1 METFQIL
8 SDQFN
13 HFQHLFHRW
22 LAIFFIISSYI
33 FDLSSSPHT
42 WGIRLTWRREQKLF
56 RFIPT
61 YVGHT
66 KAGDSLAKR
75 YAVHPHIR
83 GAYIAHCVI
92 PCAVTRFIPTYVGHT
107 PLLTMYRAFLR
118 FIPTYVG
125 HTHGGERRRRHY
137 PVHPH
142 IRGAYASTHS
152 FMPRKIRF
160 IPTYVGH
167 TSCGL
172 CHQLRAPVHPHIRGA
187 YTGPP

>member
-83 GAYIAHCVI
+83 GAYGDPSPAC
-92 PCAVTRFIPTYVGHT
+92 CWLVGSSPHT
-107 PLLTMYRAFLR
+107 WGIQVLFHGLSLQLR

-125 HTHGGERRRRHY
+125 HTSFCGPVTPGY

-142 IRGAYASTHS
+142 IRGAYQIATSQ
-152 FMPRKIRF
+152 KIYM
-160 IPTYVGH
+160 IGSSPH
-167 TSCGL
+167 TWGIL
-172 CHQLRAPVHPHIRGA
+172 PALKVRW
-187 YTGPP
+187 